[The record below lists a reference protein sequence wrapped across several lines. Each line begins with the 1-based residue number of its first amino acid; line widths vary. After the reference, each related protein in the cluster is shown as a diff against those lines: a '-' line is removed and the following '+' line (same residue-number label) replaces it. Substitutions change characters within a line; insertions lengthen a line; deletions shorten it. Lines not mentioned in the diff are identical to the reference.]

1 MFELIRA
8 NKIKSGILI
17 VALSALLVVLGYVV
31 GEAWGYGGVGG
42 VVIAAVIAM
51 VLSGVAYFAGGDIML
66 AMSRARQIEHAD
78 HPQLSNVVEEMSL
91 ASGLPMPKIYIIDD
105 TALNAFATGRSPE
118 TASVAITKGL
128 LMRLNRDELQ
138 GVMAHEMGHVL
149 NRDILFMTLAGILL
163 GAIVLIADF
172 FRRSLW
178 YGGLGGRRR
187 RSSQGRD
194 GGAQAVMAIV
204 ALVLSILAPILARI
218 LYLACSRRREYL
230 ADATAARLTR
240 YPEGLASALEK
251 LASDREVLEG
261 ANRAT
266 APMYIVP
273 PVMAASGGGISRLFS
288 THPPTEERIA
298 ILRAMGTGASAA
310 DYQRAYSKLHEG
322 KSVVPAS
329 ALADKAPV
337 PVRQAAQ
344 RPTQAERLQQAH
356 DALDMV
362 RRHQH
367 FLVLT
372 CACGATLKI
381 PPGLTGPTV
390 TCPRCHATHSL
401 SDAKPADQPPA
412 PPPPPPGQGPR
423 VIHCSCGHD
432 IPIPPG
438 YARPRTFCPKCNATH
453 DVADAEPA

>member
-31 GEAWGYGGVGG
+31 GEAWGYGGLAG
-42 VVIAAVIAM
+42 VLIAAVIAI

-66 AMSRARQIEHAD
+66 AMSRARRIEHAD

-187 RSSQGRD
+187 RSSRGRD

-204 ALVLSILAPILARI
+204 AIVLSILAPILARI

-240 YPEGLASALEK
+240 DPEGLGSALEK
-251 LASDREVLEG
+251 LASDREVREG
-261 ANRAT
+261 
-266 APMYIVP
+266 
-273 PVMAASGGGISRLFS
+273 GQG
-288 THPPTEERIA
+288 
-298 ILRAMGTGASAA
+298 
-310 DYQRAYSKLHEG
+310 
-322 KSVVPAS
+322 
-329 ALADKAPV
+329 
-337 PVRQAAQ
+337 
-344 RPTQAERLQQAH
+344 AERL
-356 DALDMV
+356 V
-362 RRHQH
+362 RADVRGR
-367 FLVLT
+367 LLAPDVLL
-372 CACGATLKI
+372 A
-381 PPGLTGPTV
+381 GL
-390 TCPRCHATHSL
+390 
-401 SDAKPADQPPA
+401 
-412 PPPPPPGQGPR
+412 
-423 VIHCSCGHD
+423 
-432 IPIPPG
+432 
-438 YARPRTFCPKCNATH
+438 
-453 DVADAEPA
+453 